1 MNLVIVESPAKAKT
15 INKYLGDNYTVLA
28 SYGHIRDLPSKN
40 GSVDPENKFQME
52 WEIDSFS
59 KKYLKEITDVAKDSD
74 KIILATDP
82 DREGEA
88 IAWHVKEFLDEKKI
102 LKDKKIERVVFNEIT
117 KKAVIN
123 GIENPRSLEG
133 QLVDAYMA
141 RRALDYLVGF
151 NISPILWTKLPGSKS
166 AGRVQSVALRL
177 LTEREHEIEVFNP
190 EEFWTINV
198 NFITSSK
205 NILTSSISELNGEK
219 IEKFSFRNKE
229 DVNNAISKIKE
240 KKYSIKDITSKI
252 YTRNPSGPFTTS
264 TLQQSAS
271 SKLGFGA
278 SRTMQIAQRLYQ
290 GIEIDGDTKGLI
302 TYMRTDGTN
311 ISKEAIPLF
320 RKYIEE
326 NYGDDYLPEQANN
339 YSGKKA
345 KNAQEAHEAIRPTE
359 IKNSPESIKKYLST
373 DQYKLYD
380 LIWSRALS
388 SQMQPAKFDRKTIL
402 ITSEDGKNILK
413 SSGST
418 VKFDGFLKL
427 QKIDENDDEKILPEV
442 SKGPIEIKEF
452 NDEQHFTQPP
462 PRFSEA
468 SLVKKLEE
476 LGIGRP
482 STYASIISVIS
493 NRGYADI
500 VNKRFFPTD
509 RGKLL
514 SAFLE
519 KLFSRYVDYDF
530 TAKLED
536 QLDDITSGKENW
548 IKVLDQF
555 WIDFN
560 KNVLNVKEK
569 RTREVLDLLNDSL
582 GKLIFD
588 TDENGKIDR
597 KCKLCQTG
605 ELSLKNSFRGGAFI
619 GCSGYPECKFTRP
632 LSKIKASQQVNLA
645 EPKLIGK
652 NDIGKDI
659 YLKNGRFGPYLQ
671 YELSDEEIENIK
683 KPKTKTKKKKKEES
697 NFKNVSIPKGL
708 DIENVDLDKAK
719 YLCSLPKIIGKH
731 PDLDKDITINVG
743 RFGPYLKCDNKSA
756 RLESIDE
763 LFNIGLNR
771 AITLISEAKPGRIS
785 SSIIKDLGEHPE
797 DKKPVR
803 IMKGQYGP
811 YIKYK
816 SLNATIPEEKDP
828 AELTMEEALILIEKR
843 KEYDRSKKRKKKM
856 KLLIFIILILNLC
869 LSTSFSAEKKDC
881 SKFKKFSKNHIACKA
896 SNLKAGTKNTA
907 GKIKNK
913 TGNILKVTTG
923 IFKKN

>member
-15 INKYLGDNYTVLA
+15 INKYLGKDYTVLA

-40 GSVDPENKFQME
+40 GSVDPENKFKMI
-52 WEIDSFS
+52 WEVDSFS

-229 DVNNAISKIKE
+229 DINSAISKIKE
-240 KKYSIKDITSKI
+240 KKYLIKDITSKI

-418 VKFDGFLKL
+418 IKFDGFLKL

-569 RTREVLDLLNDSL
+569 RTREVLDLLNESL

-597 KCKLCQTG
+597 KCKVCQTG

-652 NDIGKDI
+652 NDIGKEI
-659 YLKNGRFGPYLQ
+659 FLKNGRFGPYLQ

-683 KPKTKTKKKKKEES
+683 KTKTKTKKKKKEES
-697 NFKNVSIPKGL
+697 NYKNVSIPKGL

-731 PDLDKDITINVG
+731 PDLEKDITINVG

-828 AELTMEEALILIEKR
+828 AEITMEEALILIEKR
-843 KEYDRSKKRKKKM
+843 KEYDRSKKKKK
-856 KLLIFIILILNLC
+856 
-869 LSTSFSAEKKDC
+869 
-881 SKFKKFSKNHIACKA
+881 
-896 SNLKAGTKNTA
+896 
-907 GKIKNK
+907 
-913 TGNILKVTTG
+913 
-923 IFKKN
+923 

>member
-15 INKYLGDNYTVLA
+15 INKYLGKDYTVLA

-40 GSVDPENKFQME
+40 GSVDPENKFKMI
-52 WEIDSFS
+52 WEVDSFS

-229 DVNNAISKIKE
+229 DINNAISKIKE
-240 KKYSIKDITSKI
+240 KKYLIKDITSKI

-418 VKFDGFLKL
+418 IKFDGFLKL

-843 KEYDRSKKRKKKM
+843 KEYDRSKKK
-856 KLLIFIILILNLC
+856 
-869 LSTSFSAEKKDC
+869 
-881 SKFKKFSKNHIACKA
+881 
-896 SNLKAGTKNTA
+896 
-907 GKIKNK
+907 KNK
-913 TGNILKVTTG
+913 
-923 IFKKN
+923 